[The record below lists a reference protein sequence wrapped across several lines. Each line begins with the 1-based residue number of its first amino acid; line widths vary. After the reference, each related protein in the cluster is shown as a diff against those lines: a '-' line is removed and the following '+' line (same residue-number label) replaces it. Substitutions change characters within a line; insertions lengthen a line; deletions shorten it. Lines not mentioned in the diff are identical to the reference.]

1 MEVHHHSHH
10 EGKKNWKSYF
20 WEFLMLFLAVFCG
33 FLAEYK
39 LEHRI
44 EEERAIELAKSFYQ
58 ELENDSV
65 TAATKVQ
72 NRLRQEAAMQYLIA
86 YFRDSNL
93 TNTSKTFALNFQ
105 HGLSFR
111 SLSLFEPRTIMLDQL
126 RNSGSLR
133 YFKNEEFQRLT
144 GDLTVAIKNVYDR
157 QELESQNRLQYIN
170 PFLIEHNDFTFVSK
184 IRKGEKNIFESFE
197 LYEKSNEDIPFHLNG
212 TENFDRQRIVNIL
225 SFFESSVI
233 SSTREVHI
241 QRYIDVNAALLKVLR
256 EEFDVNATG
265 E

>member
-1 MEVHHHSHH
+1 
-10 EGKKNWKSYF
+10 
-20 WEFLMLFLAVFCG
+20 
-33 FLAEYK
+33 
-39 LEHRI
+39 
-44 EEERAIELAKSFYQ
+44 
-58 ELENDSV
+58 
-65 TAATKVQ
+65 
-72 NRLRQEAAMQYLIA
+72 MQYLIA